1 MPKFPFPFKC
11 LFVPLFSC
19 RAPLL
24 PPGLTL
30 HTFFI
35 SQTSRLHLLRK
46 CCLFH
51 SFLAARSLSPFPLD
65 SLHPVSFMHLT
76 PKLPFPSKSSLFLLL
91 LLLLSLFPPPIS
103 PLPLRSLF
111 PACLGFSFPSNAV
124 YFPYVPYMSLMP
136 KFTFPSSVVYF
147 PSFIAPR
154 TLPLSPCSSYASY
167 AYAFSPQVLFNPAPP
182 HFFLPRTL
190 SLPLFAPLSTLP
202 LLSHKPKPPP
212 SPSNVV
218 YPPPPFPMLT
228 RDRRSPL
235 QPFRRVS
242 LLRLPW
248 AFPFSLLIALICP
261 RHR

>member
-65 SLHPVSFMHLT
+65 WLHPVSFMHLT

-154 TLPLSPCSSYASY
+154 TLPLTPHMPKLFPLKCCLTPPPPPPTSSSLALFPFSSLLPFPHYPSSPTYL
-167 AYAFSPQVLFNPAPP
+167 SPA
-182 HFFLPRTL
+182 
-190 SLPLFAPLSTLP
+190 
-202 LLSHKPKPPP
+202 PP

-218 YPPPPFPMLT
+218 YPPPPS
-228 RDRRSPL
+228 R
-235 QPFRRVS
+235 
-242 LLRLPW
+242 
-248 AFPFSLLIALICP
+248 C
-261 RHR
+261 